1 MKHPQQF
8 VLSLWLE
15 NTSRNIWVWLNET
28 KTWRLSY
35 LWEVLACPDL
45 HYAIG
50 TKPLHPPRE
59 NEPIPEPIEYSAME
73 QMQDQCDAYMEI
85 HDAIAEDNDLLYAI
99 LRRAEVEMRYAGW
112 DVRQEDNYGRYEVYN
127 RIQEVLKGEEI
138 SDAESHEPVES
149 NDLQGFIS
157 VDYSHIL
164 VYPKGSYPE
173 GGVDLYT
180 APPKREWVGL
190 TDEDV
195 NATVSRFARYELA
208 RAIEAKLKEKNA

>member
-1 MKHPQQF
+1 M
-8 VLSLWLE
+8 
-15 NTSRNIWVWLNET
+15 
-28 KTWRLSY
+28 
-35 LWEVLACPDL
+35 EV
-45 HYAIG
+45 
-50 TKPLHPPRE
+50 
-59 NEPIPEPIEYSAME
+59 
-73 QMQDQCDAYMEI
+73 

-112 DVRQEDNYGRYEVYN
+112 DNKQEDNYGRYEVYN

-138 SDAESHEPVES
+138 SDAESQEPVES
-149 NDLQGFIS
+149 NDLLGFIS
-157 VDYSHIL
+157 DDYSHIL

-195 NATVSRFARYELA
+195 DATVSRFARYELA